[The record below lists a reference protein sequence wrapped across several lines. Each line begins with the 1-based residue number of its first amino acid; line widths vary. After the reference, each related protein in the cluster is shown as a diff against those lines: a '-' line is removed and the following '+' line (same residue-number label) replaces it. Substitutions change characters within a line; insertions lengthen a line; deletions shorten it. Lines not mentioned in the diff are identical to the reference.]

1 MPNLP
6 NVHRARA
13 GLRIA
18 RYIDGPFRRT
28 HVSTNRKIALHYL
41 QHASWKAMPKE
52 DRELLERAAKAAR
65 RAYAPYS
72 KFRVG
77 AALRME
83 DGPIVE
89 GNNQEN
95 ASFPAGTCAERT
107 ALHAALSAM
116 PKGTVES
123 MAIVVPQVRGQRP
136 VTPCGICRQALLEQ
150 ERRQE
155 GPIRLLMGIVRGPV
169 IEMFSVDALLP
180 LSFDSAHLPGKR
192 KRRA

>member
-1 MPNLP
+1 M
-6 NVHRARA
+6 
-13 GLRIA
+13 
-18 RYIDGPFRRT
+18 
-28 HVSTNRKIALHYL
+28 STNRKIALHYL

-77 AALRME
+77 TALRME
-83 DGPIVE
+83 DGQVVE

-95 ASFPAGTCAERT
+95 ASFPAGICAERT
-107 ALHAALSAM
+107 ALHAAMSTM
-116 PKGTVES
+116 PKGIIES
-123 MAIVVPQVRGQRP
+123 MAIVVPQVRGSRP
-136 VTPCGICRQALLEQ
+136 VTPCGICRQALIEQ

-155 GPIRLLMGIVRGPV
+155 GPIRLLMGLMRGPV

-180 LSFDSAHLPGKR
+180 LSFDSSHLPGTRKKR
-192 KRRA
+192 A